1 MIKKLNSN
9 KLNNEKG
16 SMSIEF
22 IGILPFLFLFML
34 LLWQVVASGVAI
46 ISTQSAV
53 NEAAKVYAVSQD
65 VDEAR
70 TKAQEIVGSGDF
82 ATYTSFSIPSIDSN
96 GSFDAQLNVNLYLAF
111 LPDDWKDDVPI
122 PFSITTSSR
131 VMDND

>member
-111 LPDDWKDDVPI
+111 LPDDWEDDVPI